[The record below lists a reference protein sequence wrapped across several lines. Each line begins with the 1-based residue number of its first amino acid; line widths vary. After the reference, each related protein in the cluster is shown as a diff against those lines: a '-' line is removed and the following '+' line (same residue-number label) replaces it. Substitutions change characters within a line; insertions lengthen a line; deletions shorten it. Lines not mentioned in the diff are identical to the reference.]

1 MYQVSLSNA
10 CRVTVA
16 AVTVMLEVCA
26 TLSLWCLECFH
37 AAGCGCGGEMVEGV
51 VNSKSM
57 QRMLSLQESLVCQR
71 SRAPQLAVAFN
82 NVFSDISLNGLK
94 SC

>member
-1 MYQVSLSNA
+1 
-10 CRVTVA
+10 
-16 AVTVMLEVCA
+16 
-26 TLSLWCLECFH
+26 
-37 AAGCGCGGEMVEGV
+37 MVEGV